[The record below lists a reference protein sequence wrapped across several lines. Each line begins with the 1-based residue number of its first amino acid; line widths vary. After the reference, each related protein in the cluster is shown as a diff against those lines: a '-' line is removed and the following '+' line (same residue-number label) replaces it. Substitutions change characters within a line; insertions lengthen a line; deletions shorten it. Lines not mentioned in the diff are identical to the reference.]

1 MKLAQYLAR
10 SGLGSR
16 RKMESV
22 VTSGRVTVNGTVCVD
37 QSKEVGSGQ
46 VALDGKPVTPAQL
59 VYFAWHK
66 PKGVTTTFSDSHA
79 ETTLTEALP
88 KEITT
93 YPVFAVGRL
102 DRETEGLLLLTTDGE
117 WAESIIHPRNATEK
131 VYRALIRGTVPEK
144 TLEML
149 RGGVELSDGVINP
162 KKVVE
167 DGFSDT
173 DEWLE
178 ITVTEGRNR
187 IIRRLIEAVG
197 LDLLRL
203 VRTKIADIELGDLA
217 PTQFRSITPKK
228 S

>member
-22 VTSGRVTVNGTVCVD
+22 VMSGRVTVNGTVCVD
-37 QSKEVGSGQ
+37 QSKEVGNSK
-46 VALDGKPVTPAQL
+46 VALDGKLVTPAQS

-66 PKGVTTTFSDSHA
+66 PRGVTTTFSDSHA
-79 ETTLTEALP
+79 EETLTEALP
-88 KEITT
+88 KEIAA

-102 DRETEGLLLLTTDGE
+102 DRDTEGLLLLTTDGE

-131 VYRALIRGTVPEK
+131 VYRALIRGTVPKK
-144 TLEML
+144 TLELL
-149 RGGVELSDGVINP
+149 RGGVGLSDGLIHP
-162 KKVVE
+162 KEVSE
-167 DGFSDT
+167 CGFSDT
-173 DEWLE
+173 NEWLE

-187 IIRRLIEAVG
+187 IIRRLLEAVD

-203 VRTKIADIELGDLA
+203 VRTRIADIELGDLA